1 MPYINT
7 KLSTSLSKEKET
19 ALKEQFGKAIAL
31 IPGKSE
37 SWLMLGFEDNC
48 RMYFKGQSSSPLA
61 YVEVNLFG
69 SASQTAYDALTKKL
83 TEILSTELS
92 LNPSNI
98 YIKYYEARV
107 WGWNGMNL

>member
-37 SWLMLGFEDNC
+37 SWLMLGLRTTAAC
-48 RMYFKGQSSSPLA
+48 ISKVRVPPL
-61 YVEVNLFG
+61 LHILRLTF
-69 SASQTAYDALTKKL
+69 SAALL
-83 TEILSTELS
+83 R
-92 LNPSNI
+92 PH
-98 YIKYYEARV
+98 
-107 WGWNGMNL
+107 MMH